1 MTATGPITL
10 LTDFGLDDPYVGVM
24 KAVLLGVCPSAQIV
38 DLCHSIA
45 PYDKV
50 AAAFWI
56 ARVFPWFPA
65 GTVHIVVVDPEV
77 GSARRA
83 LVLSACGQFFV
94 GPDNGILSGIA
105 QRPGAV
111 ARQIVPS
118 ELGLAPPSRTF
129 HGRDVFAPVAA
140 RLLSGS
146 LEFANVGSVVST
158 LCAPVLPEPTAT
170 ASGVSGQ
177 VVTIDRFGNA
187 LTNIAEPVAKG
198 RYLARISDLSVPVLD
213 TYSDAKLGSICA
225 IFGSFGTLELSQ
237 REGHAAR
244 ALGIC
249 QGARVALE
257 RAP

>member
-24 KAVLLGVCPSAQIV
+24 KAVLLGHCPSAQIV

-56 ARVFPWFPA
+56 SRVFPWFPA
-65 GTVHIVVVDPEV
+65 GTVHLVVVDPEV
-77 GSARRA
+77 GSARQA
-83 LVLSACGQFFV
+83 IVLSAYGQLFV

-105 QRPGAV
+105 QSPGAV
-111 ARQIVPS
+111 ARQIVPE
-118 ELGLAPPSRTF
+118 ELDLAPPSRTF

-140 RLLSGS
+140 RLLRGS
-146 LEFANVGSVVST
+146 LEFANVGSALSI
-158 LCAPVLPEPTAT
+158 LCAPVLPEPTET
-170 ASGVSGQ
+170 ANGVSGQ
-177 VVTIDRFGNA
+177 VATIDRFGNA
-187 LTNIAEPVAKG
+187 LTNIAQPAGQG
-198 RYLARISDLSVPVLD
+198 RYRARMGDLTVPVLD
-213 TYSDAKLGSICA
+213 TYSDAERGSILA
-225 IFGSFGTLELSQ
+225 VFGSFGTLELSQ

-244 ALGIC
+244 TLGIG
-249 QGARVALE
+249 QGAPVELE

>member
-1 MTATGPITL
+1 MTASGPITL

-50 AAAFWI
+50 TAAFWI
-56 ARVFPWFPA
+56 SRVFPWFPA
-65 GTVHIVVVDPEV
+65 GTVHLVVVDPEV

-83 LVLSACGQFFV
+83 VVVSACGQFFV

-105 QRPGAV
+105 RSPGAI
-111 ARQIVPS
+111 ARQIVPD

-140 RLLSGS
+140 RLLHGS
-146 LEFANVGSVVST
+146 LEFGDVGSIVNT
-158 LCAPVLPEPTAT
+158 LCAPVLPEPTET

-187 LTNIAEPVAKG
+187 LTNIAPPVANG
-198 RYLARISDLSVPVLD
+198 RYVARISDLTVPVLD
-213 TYSDAKLGSICA
+213 TYSDAETGGILA
-225 IFGSFGTLELSQ
+225 VFGSFGTLELSQ

-249 QGARVALE
+249 QGAAVALE